1 MAQGLNLNS
10 HWRQSHLRDNR
21 LEAWIGMNKV
31 EVRIV
36 RDMHQER
43 RVFLI
48 SSLQVTNRFI
58 FAPESGIAKGE
69 LDWRNVFSCRRSLD
83 IAKIPLQHG
92 SEAAPAEYLLHFCG
106 TFLVSPEQ

>member
-10 HWRQSHLRDNR
+10 HWRQSHLRENR
-21 LEAWIGMNKV
+21 LEAWVRMDKI

-36 RDMHQER
+36 REMHQER
-43 RVFLI
+43 RVFLV
-48 SSLQVTNRFI
+48 SSLQVADRFI

-69 LDWRNVFSCRRSLD
+69 LEWGNVFSCRRPLD

-92 SEAAPAEYLLHFCG
+92 SEAAPAEYLLH
-106 TFLVSPEQ
+106 